1 MKIYLKKKLEGVSK
15 EFKSKEELF
24 EFVRAE
30 ILSVKDDDL
39 KRRIMGY
46 DDDLTISDLCD
57 SISEKYERIYK

>member
-1 MKIYLKKKLEGVSK
+1 MKIYLKKKLEGTSK

>member
-1 MKIYLKKKLEGVSK
+1 M
-15 EFKSKEELF
+15 EELF

-39 KRRIMGY
+39 RRRIMSY